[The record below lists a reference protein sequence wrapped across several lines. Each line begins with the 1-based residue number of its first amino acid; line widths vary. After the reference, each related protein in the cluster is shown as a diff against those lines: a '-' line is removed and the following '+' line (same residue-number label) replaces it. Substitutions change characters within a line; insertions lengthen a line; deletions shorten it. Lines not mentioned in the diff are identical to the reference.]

1 MSEKNWNL
9 LSNNQLEEERD
20 NLEKEYEK
28 KQVQMLQL
36 HEEMVQISTD
46 YKNLSEILNKRQG
59 KK

>member
-9 LSNNQLEEERD
+9 LSNNQLEEERN